1 MPWNK
6 INLLIKFKNL
16 SKANIDIWGLS
27 VKTLYMYVTEFA
39 FWLECLTGE
48 SGNHS
53 QITTVFGFLC
63 SQSQGLQCLS
73 VPVWFWCKVNANLK
87 LYVMELWNLSLKWKI
102 DRLHQ
107 FVDRKTFKS
116 FLYRLSASF
125 AFFCFL
131 KKKFFQN
138 GSKKFFF

>member
-16 SKANIDIWGLS
+16 SEANIDIWGLS

-53 QITTVFGFLC
+53 QITIWISPFPV
-63 SQSQGLQCLS
+63 LS
-73 VPVWFWCKVNANLK
+73 ST
-87 LYVMELWNLSLKWKI
+87 MSI
-102 DRLHQ
+102 
-107 FVDRKTFKS
+107 
-116 FLYRLSASF
+116 
-125 AFFCFL
+125 
-131 KKKFFQN
+131 
-138 GSKKFFF
+138 GSCMILM